1 MMNEEYQQRDN
12 EEQGIAHEE
21 SGAAQLNN
29 LQSAGAGAAYY
40 HGEQGRINLHGNRMS
55 SGRRFS
61 PRTILI
67 PLGFMILHFLVINVV
82 AIVVLI
88 FALIIG
94 SGGALDMNALADP
107 EYINQLIIERNS
119 QITVFYAL
127 AILPVY
133 LIYIYFA
140 RRKRPDT
147 VFIKRAGVLDFL
159 PSLAIMV
166 GTMGLTNLYFVLL
179 TQIAENN
186 GFIAKLMKDYEE
198 LSALAFSTDTDYLW
212 LILGIGIAA
221 PVVEELLFR
230 GIIQGE
236 LRQAMPE
243 WAAVVVQAALFA
255 AFHMQPIQS
264 SYVLLPGLMLGAAY
278 AWTKSLWVPIIM
290 HIFFNLLGSL
300 VPSLIQSD
308 EMLQQIV
315 IITEVAFVPVAIA
328 AGVFMFLRSRK
339 KKSEQSIGG
348 STVYEPSL

>member
-1 MMNEEYQQRDN
+1 MINEEYQQKDN
-12 EEQGIAHEE
+12 EEKSTANEE
-21 SGAAQLNN
+21 AGTEQLNSV
-29 LQSAGAGAAYY
+29 QAAGSGSAYY
-40 HGEQGRINLHGNRMS
+40 HGEQGRINLPTQRAS

-61 PRTILI
+61 PKTILI

-88 FALIIG
+88 IALIIG
-94 SGGALDMNALADP
+94 SGGALDLNALADP
-107 EYINQLIIERNS
+107 DYINQLIIERNS

-127 AILPVY
+127 AILPIY

-140 RRKRPDT
+140 KRKRPET
-147 VFIKRAGVLDFL
+147 VFIRRAGVLDLL
-159 PSLAIMV
+159 PSIAIMV

-179 TQIAENN
+179 TQIAETN
-186 GFIAKLMKDYEE
+186 GFVARLMREYEE
-198 LSALAFSTDTDYLW
+198 LSSLAFSTETDYLW

-236 LRQAMPE
+236 LRHAMPE
-243 WAAVVVQAALFA
+243 WAAVVIQAILFA

-339 KKSEQSIGG
+339 KKSEQNIGG
-348 STVYEPSL
+348 NTVYEPSL